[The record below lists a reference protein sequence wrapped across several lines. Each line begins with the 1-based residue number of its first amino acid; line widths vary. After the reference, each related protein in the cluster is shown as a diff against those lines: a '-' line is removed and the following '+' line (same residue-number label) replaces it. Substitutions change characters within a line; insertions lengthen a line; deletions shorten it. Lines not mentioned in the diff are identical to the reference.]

1 MPAVQTN
8 MRKVILNTL
17 LFIAGFTLVFASL
30 GATAS
35 ILGQY
40 LILYKTYIN
49 IIGGILIIVL
59 GLHLAGIYRIGFLE
73 YEKRFQVEGK
83 PMGLISSF
91 LIGGA
96 FAFGWTPCIGPIL
109 SSILLIAANQN
120 TVFDGILL
128 LVVYSA
134 GLGIPFLIT
143 GIAFNYSIRVFKVI
157 KRNYRAIE
165 LVSGLLLLF
174 IGILIAT
181 NQFTRMSSWLA
192 SAFGAGFE
200 TSLGHQANML
210 TAIAAGFLSFISP
223 CVLPLV
229 PAYISYI
236 SGVSIDDLKG
246 STVATSNEQ

>member
-1 MPAVQTN
+1 
-8 MRKVILNTL
+8 MRKVITNTL
-17 LFIAGFTLVFASL
+17 LFISGFTLVFASL

-35 ILGQY
+35 LLGQY

-49 IIGGILIIVL
+49 VVGGILIIIL
-59 GLHLAGIYRIGFLE
+59 GLHLAGVYRIGFLE
-73 YEKRFQVEGK
+73 YEKRFNVQGK
-83 PMGLISSF
+83 PMGWVSSF

-120 TVFDGILL
+120 TIWDGILL

-157 KRNYRAIE
+157 KRNYRTIE
-165 LVSGLLLLF
+165 LISGLLLIF
-174 IGILIAT
+174 IGVLIAT
-181 NQFTRMSSWLA
+181 NQFTRMSGWLA
-192 SAFGAGFE
+192 AVFGAGFE
-200 TSLGHQANML
+200 SHLGHQANFL

-246 STVATSNEQ
+246 VPQP